1 MKKLILLALIG
12 ITVFAGCSDNT
23 GSAPGEDERPKEY
36 FYRID
41 VPAGFSADVIYFYHE
56 NPDSIRKSTDLL
68 KGIQG
73 SWETD
78 TYSVNPLSQTPFA
91 ELRIDRT
98 RKNNYSDD
106 ISGQLTAQI
115 IVDGVAVKDTAW
127 QLPAGLGSIGL
138 GYDLSY
144 N

>member
-1 MKKLILLALIG
+1 MKKLTLLALIV
-12 ITVFAGCSDNT
+12 IAALAGCSDNT
-23 GSAPGEDERPKEY
+23 GLAPGEDERPKEY

-56 NPDSIRKSTDLL
+56 NSDPVRKSTGLL

-73 SWETD
+73 SWKTN
-78 TYSVNPLSQTPFA
+78 TYAVNPLSQTPFA

-98 RKNNYSDD
+98 HKNNYSDD

-115 IVDGVAVKDTAW
+115 IVNGEAVKDTVW